1 MKLLLNCIKKRK
13 IMTSYAQYITTD
25 HRIMLG
31 KPVLTGTR
39 LTVESILRKLS
50 HGATQDDL
58 MSMYPHLSKTHISA
72 VLEYAAD
79 VLANEDILVSAA

>member
-1 MKLLLNCIKKRK
+1 MATYTN
-13 IMTSYAQYITTD
+13 YITAD

-31 KPVLTGTR
+31 KPVLKGTR

-50 HGATQDDL
+50 QGATQDDL
-58 MSMYPHLSKTHISA
+58 MRIYPHLSQAHLMS

-79 VLANEDILVSAA
+79 VLANEDTLVSVA

>member
-1 MKLLLNCIKKRK
+1 
-13 IMTSYAQYITTD
+13 MTTYTDYITAD

-31 KPVLTGTR
+31 KPVLKGTR

-50 HGATQDDL
+50 QGATQDDL
-58 MSMYPHLSKTHISA
+58 MRMYPHLSQAHLMA

-79 VLANEDILVSAA
+79 VLANEDTLFSAA

>member
-1 MKLLLNCIKKRK
+1 MATYTN
-13 IMTSYAQYITTD
+13 YIIAD

-31 KPVLTGTR
+31 KPVLKGTR

-50 HGATQDDL
+50 QGATQDDL
-58 MSMYPHLSKTHISA
+58 MQMYPHLNQAHVRA

-79 VLANEDILVSAA
+79 VLANEDVIVSAA

>member
-1 MKLLLNCIKKRK
+1 MATYTN
-13 IMTSYAQYITTD
+13 YIIAD

-31 KPVLTGTR
+31 KPILKGTR

-50 HGATQDDL
+50 QGATQDDL
-58 MSMYPHLSKTHISA
+58 IRMYPHLNQTHIKA

-79 VLANEDILVSAA
+79 VLANEDTIVSVA

>member
-1 MKLLLNCIKKRK
+1 MAMYSN
-13 IMTSYAQYITTD
+13 YITAD

-31 KPVLTGTR
+31 KPILKGTR

-50 HGATQDDL
+50 QGATQDDL
-58 MSMYPHLSKTHISA
+58 MRMYPHLSQAHLMA

>member
-1 MKLLLNCIKKRK
+1 
-13 IMTSYAQYITTD
+13 MTTYTDYITAD

-31 KPVLTGTR
+31 KPVLKGTR

-50 HGATQDDL
+50 QGATQDDL
-58 MSMYPHLSKTHISA
+58 MHMYPHLSQAHLMA

-79 VLANEDILVSAA
+79 VLANEDTLVSAA